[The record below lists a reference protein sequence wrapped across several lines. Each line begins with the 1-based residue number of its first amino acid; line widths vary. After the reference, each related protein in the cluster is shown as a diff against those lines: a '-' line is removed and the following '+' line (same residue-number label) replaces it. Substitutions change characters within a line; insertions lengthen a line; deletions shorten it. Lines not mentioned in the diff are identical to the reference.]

1 MSTPTKQERR
11 DAARM
16 ARLEQEQAEAA
27 AAHRKRRLVMLLGVL
42 GAAAAIVVVLVLAS
56 GGGSS
61 SKTPKV
67 QAGEKIAGQNESAQ
81 MLAGIPQKGITLGK
95 ASAPVTMIEFADLKC
110 PICREYTLQAM
121 PTLVQDYV
129 RTGKM
134 KIEFRNLAFI
144 APDSDKAAAMAGAV
158 SQQNKLWNFADIF
171 YFNQGNETDVYVTDA
186 FVRKVGGGV
195 TGLDVNKALAQRS
208 SAAVQRYRAE
218 ANTLANKWGVTG
230 TPTFVVGPTGGT
242 LAKISPKSLTAD
254 AFRAPIEAALKG

>member
-11 DAARM
+11 DAARE
-16 ARLEQEQAEAA
+16 ARLEQEQAQAGAA
-27 AAHRKRRLVMLLGVL
+27 TRKRRLVLLAGVL
-42 GAAAAIVVVLVLAS
+42 GAAAAIVVVLILAS

-61 SKTPKV
+61 SKAPKV
-67 QAGEKIAGQNESAQ
+67 QAGEKVAGQNESRQ
-81 MLAGIPQKGITLGK
+81 MLEGIPQKGITLGK

-129 RTGKM
+129 RTGKVRM
-134 KIEFRNLAFI
+134 QFRNLAFI

-171 YFNQGNETDVYVTDA
+171 YYNQGTETDAYVTDA
-186 FVRKVGGGV
+186 FLRKVAGGV
-195 TGLDVNKALAQRS
+195 GGLGVDKALAQRD
-208 SAAVQRYRAE
+208 SAAVKRYLAE
-218 ANTLANKWGVTG
+218 ADALAGKYGVTG
-230 TPTFVVGPTGGT
+230 TPSFVVGPTGGT
-242 LAKISPKSLTAD
+242 LKKVNVASLTAD

>member
-11 DAARM
+11 DAARK
-16 ARLEQEQAEAA
+16 ARLEQEQAEAGA
-27 AAHRKRRLVMLLGVL
+27 ATRKRRLVLLAGVL

-61 SKTPKV
+61 SKAPKV
-67 QAGEKIAGQNESAQ
+67 QAGEKIAGQNESRQ
-81 MLAGIPQKGITLGK
+81 MLAGIPQNGITLGK
-95 ASAPVTMIEFADLKC
+95 AGAPVTMVEFADLKC

-129 RTGKM
+129 RTGKVKM
-134 KIEFRNLAFI
+134 EYRNLAFI

-158 SQQNKLWNFADIF
+158 SKQNKLWNFADVF
-171 YFNQGNETDVYVTDA
+171 YFNQGNETDAYVTDA
-186 FVRKVGGGV
+186 FLRKVGGGV
-195 TGLDVNKALAQRS
+195 AGLDVDKALAQRS
-208 SAAVQRYRAE
+208 SAAVKRYLAD
-218 ANTLANKWGVTG
+218 ANTLANQYGVTG

-242 LAKISPKSLTAD
+242 LTKINPKTLTAD